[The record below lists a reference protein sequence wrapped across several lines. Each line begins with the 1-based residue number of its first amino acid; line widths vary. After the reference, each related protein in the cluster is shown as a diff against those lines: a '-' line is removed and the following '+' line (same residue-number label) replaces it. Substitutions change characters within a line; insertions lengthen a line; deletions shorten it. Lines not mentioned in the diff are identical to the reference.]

1 MSNKNGKQQQPYPFE
16 RFASVRSYTGFEF
29 LKKDPSWIIYIADTS
44 GQFNLWRQRSSLGS
58 DGEPY
63 ASYQLTNFI
72 DYAVRRAFPSPVDD
86 SIIFFADHQGTENFQ
101 IYKIDDSFHSWPE
114 SLTRNSKVRHEWGP
128 ECFSHD
134 GKYIA
139 YGSNEDNLS
148 NMLVYINNINSTSN
162 ERFCI
167 TNREG
172 WYVPGYW
179 SPDNKRLNCSQLI
192 TLIDYAIWI
201 LDIENNNMVQITP
214 DDKEKSRFIVGPWS
228 PDGKGFYLVSDLKRE
243 YANLAFYDLDKSKL
257 EWVLTPQNDIELVDL
272 SSDGK
277 TLAWTEN
284 VFGYSSIFTKNLHNG
299 EVKEITNLSL
309 NGVIE
314 DLKLSPDGKRI
325 GIMMTTS
332 TSPSDV
338 YVIDV
343 GINNKNN
350 LQKITHSL
358 LGNMPENL
366 LIKPELIKYKSFD
379 ELEISAFLY
388 KPKYN
393 VDKTATVSINGNSN
407 NNNDDDDNNINVK
420 NKTLKF
426 GAILSIHGG
435 PTAQEKPLYDYS
447 GLYQYL
453 ANNGLAVIAPNFRG
467 STGYGKSFEKKI
479 YHDWGGNELKDL
491 EYAIKWLVSHEWI
504 DANRIGVFGASFGGF
519 ATLSCITRL
528 PQYNWRAAVD
538 IVGPSNLV
546 TFAKAVP
553 EHWKRF
559 MGELVGDPNKEED
572 FLKERSPITY
582 VDNINPTTNLLVIQG
597 ANDPRVV
604 KNESDQIVE
613 RLRNKTM
620 DVEYMVF
627 EDEGH
632 GFTKYSNLVKALK
645 RSAEFLVKKLSL

>member
-1 MSNKNGKQQQPYPFE
+1 MNKLDDKPQQQQQQGRYPFE
-16 RFASVRSYTGFEF
+16 RFASVRSYTGFDF
-29 LKKDPSWIIYIADTS
+29 LRKDPSWIIYIADTN
-44 GQFNLWRQRSSLGS
+44 GQFNLWRQRSSLSS

-72 DYAVRRAFPSPVDD
+72 DDAVRHVFPSPVDN
-86 SIIFFADHQGTENFQ
+86 SIIFFADNQGAENFQ
-101 IYKIDDSFHSWPE
+101 IYKIDDAFHSWPE
-114 SLTRNSKVRHEWGP
+114 LITQNSKVRHEWGA
-128 ECFSHD
+128 ECFSQD

-139 YGSNEDNLS
+139 YGSNENNPS
-148 NMLVYINNINSTSN
+148 NMLVHIRNMNSSTSSN
-162 ERFCI
+162 ETFCI
-167 TNREG
+167 TNKEG

-179 SPDNKRLNCSQLI
+179 SPDNKKLNCSQLV
-192 TLIDYAIWI
+192 TLTDYDIWL
-201 LDIENNNMVQITP
+201 LDIENNEMVQVTP
-214 DDKEKSRFIVGPWS
+214 SKDKTQKSRFIVGPWS
-228 PDGKGFYLVSDLKRE
+228 SDGKGFYVISDLQRE
-243 YANLAFYDLDKSKL
+243 YASLAFYDTDKSKL
-257 EWVLTPQNDIELVDL
+257 EWVLTPEHDIELVDL
-272 SSDGK
+272 SSDGT

-284 VFGYSSIFTKNLHNG
+284 VDGYSSIFTKDLRNG
-299 EVKEITNLSL
+299 KVEEEVITTNLSL

-314 DLKLSPDGKRI
+314 DLKLSADGKRM
-325 GIMMTTS
+325 GIMMTTPI
-332 TSPSDV
+332 TPSDI
-338 YVIDV
+338 YVADIDKDKNR
-343 GINNKNN
+343 NNI
-350 LQKITHSL
+350 QKISNSV
-358 LGNMPENL
+358 LGNISENL
-366 LIKPELIKYKSFD
+366 LIRPDLIRYRSFD
-379 ELEISAFLY
+379 GLEISAFLY
-388 KPKYN
+388 KPKE
-393 VDKTATVSINGNSN
+393 DII
-407 NNNDDDDNNINVK
+407 DNK
-420 NKTLKF
+420 PLKF

-491 EYAIKWLVSHEWI
+491 EYAIKWLKSQKWI
-504 DANRIGVFGASFGGF
+504 DTNRIGVFGASFGGF

-528 PQYNWRAAVD
+528 PQYNWKAAVD

-559 MGELVGDPNKEED
+559 MGELVGDPEKEED

-613 RLRNKTM
+613 RLRSKSI
-620 DVEYMVF
+620 DIEYMVF

-645 RSAEFLVKKLSL
+645 RSAEFLVTKLS

>member
-1 MSNKNGKQQQPYPFE
+1 MNKLDDKPQQQQGRYPFE
-16 RFASVRSYTGFEF
+16 RFASVRSYTGFDF
-29 LKKDPSWIIYIADTS
+29 LRKDPSWIIYIADTN
-44 GQFNLWRQRSSLGS
+44 GQFNLWRQRSSLSS

-72 DYAVRRAFPSPVDD
+72 DDAVRHVFPSPVDN
-86 SIIFFADHQGTENFQ
+86 SIIFFADNQGAENFQ
-101 IYKIDDSFHSWPE
+101 IYKIDDAFHSWPE
-114 SLTRNSKVRHEWGP
+114 LITQNSKVRHEWGA

-139 YGSNEDNLS
+139 YGSNENNPS
-148 NMLVYINNINSTSN
+148 NMLVHIRNMNSSTSSSN
-162 ERFCI
+162 ETFCI
-167 TNREG
+167 TNKEG

-179 SPDNKRLNCSQLI
+179 SPDNKKLNCSQLV
-192 TLIDYAIWI
+192 TLTDYDIWL
-201 LDIENNNMVQITP
+201 LDIENNEMVQVTP
-214 DDKEKSRFIVGPWS
+214 SKDKTQKSRFIVGPWS
-228 PDGKGFYLVSDLKRE
+228 SDGKGFYVISDLQRE
-243 YANLAFYDLDKSKL
+243 YASLAFYDTDKSKL
-257 EWVLTPQNDIELVDL
+257 EWVLTPEHDIELVDL
-272 SSDGK
+272 SSDGT

-284 VFGYSSIFTKNLHNG
+284 VDGYSSIFTKDLRNG
-299 EVKEITNLSL
+299 KVEEEVITTNLSL

-314 DLKLSPDGKRI
+314 DLKLSADGKRM
-325 GIMMTTS
+325 GIMMTTPI
-332 TSPSDV
+332 TPSDI
-338 YVIDV
+338 YVADIDKDKNR
-343 GINNKNN
+343 NNI
-350 LQKITHSL
+350 QKISNSV
-358 LGNMPENL
+358 LGNISENL
-366 LIKPELIKYKSFD
+366 LIRPDLIRYRSFD
-379 ELEISAFLY
+379 GLEISAFLY
-388 KPKYN
+388 KPKEE
-393 VDKTATVSINGNSN
+393 DII
-407 NNNDDDDNNINVK
+407 DNK
-420 NKTLKF
+420 PLKF

-491 EYAIKWLVSHEWI
+491 EYAIKWLKSQKWI
-504 DANRIGVFGASFGGF
+504 DTNRIGVFGASFGGF

-528 PQYNWRAAVD
+528 PQYNWKAAVD

-559 MGELVGDPNKEED
+559 MGELVGDPEKEED

-613 RLRNKTM
+613 RLRSKSI
-620 DVEYMVF
+620 DIEYMVF

-645 RSAEFLVKKLSL
+645 RSAEFLVTKLS